1 MDASKRKKGH
11 KTVLE
16 QNIDRWIEKNTDE
29 MIAALQGA
37 IRIPSVLDDAVPGA
51 PFGEDIGEALTYFL
65 DTGRRMGFAVTD
77 IDGYAGVVEWGEG
90 EPRLGILVHTDVV
103 PAGDGWTY
111 PPFGGE
117 VHDGRIYG
125 RGTMDDKGPA
135 VSVLYA
141 MAALKDTGFTP
152 TGTVQLIIGT
162 DEETEHRGLDR
173 YLEKRPAPQFGFSP
187 DGEFPVIHGEK
198 GIIHLDMAETD
209 PHRDDLILS
218 AEGGHRPNMV
228 PETCICRFARA
239 LTMEE
244 ADRLGRISRDM
255 MAETDWEL
263 DGDALTIRGVAAH
276 GSMPEK
282 GINAIGRLLVLL
294 DRAGLLPDAGLVP
307 MLARRIGL
315 NYDGKAMGLDLS
327 DEATGHLTLN
337 LGEIHINETESRAVL
352 DVRYPATKSGEE
364 VLAILSDKAAEAGAL
379 VKVRIHH
386 LPLFM
391 EKDSDIV
398 RALLSVYRDV
408 TGDMTE
414 PFTIGGGTYAREIPN
429 AVAFGPL
436 FPGRPDVMHQKDEYF
451 SIEDL
456 VQITRIYA
464 RAIHTLMAG

>member
-1 MDASKRKKGH
+1 
-11 KTVLE
+11 VE
-16 QNIDRWIEKNTDE
+16 QKIDQWIENHTDE
-29 MIAALQGA
+29 MVATLQGA
-37 IRIPSVLDDAVPGA
+37 IRIPSVLDEEAADT
-51 PFGEDIGEALTYFL
+51 PFGQDIRAALTYFL
-65 DTGRRMGFAVTD
+65 DAGRRMGFSVTD
-77 IDGYAGVVEWGEG
+77 IEGYAGVIEWGTG

-125 RGTMDDKGPA
+125 RGVMDDKGPA

-141 MAALKDTGFTP
+141 MAALRDAGFAP
-152 TGTVQLIIGT
+152 KGTVQLIIGT

-173 YLEKRPAPQFGFSP
+173 YLEERPAPHFGFSP

-198 GIIHLDMAETD
+198 GIIHLALVETD
-209 PHRDDLILS
+209 PYDDFIQS
-218 AEGGHRPNMV
+218 VEGGHRPNMV
-228 PETCICRFARA
+228 PETCTCWFTRG

-244 ADRLGRISRDM
+244 ADRIGSIARDM
-255 MAETDWEL
+255 MAENDWEL
-263 DGDALTIRGVAAH
+263 DGDTLTIRGIAAH

-294 DRAGLLPDAGLVP
+294 DKAGLLPEGGLIS
-307 MLARRIGL
+307 MLAKRVGL
-315 NYDGKAMGLDLS
+315 SYDGEAMGLDFS

-337 LGEIHINETESRAVL
+337 LGEIHINATERRAVL
-352 DVRYPATKSGEE
+352 DIRYPATKSGED
-364 VLAILSDKAAEAGAL
+364 VLAILSEKAAEAGVAL
-379 VKVRIHH
+379 KVRIHH
-386 LPLFM
+386 LPLYM

-398 RALLSVYRDV
+398 QALLGVYRDV
-408 TGDMTE
+408 TKDMKE

-451 SIEDL
+451 PIEDL
-456 VQITRIYA
+456 VQTTRIYA
-464 RAIHTLMAG
+464 RAIRTLMAG